1 MNRWVERWQRL
12 SRRGRMALMAL
23 GLVCLAF
30 WSYQA
35 LYRPQ
40 AVKVKKV
47 QGESLALRQQLER
60 MKAEL
65 PDLELERQQQAQQTK
80 AIEQLQKELED
91 LESRLPG
98 ASELDQLLEEVTRRE
113 KGLQV
118 AFESIRQQLNE
129 ESEPPVVSFG
139 VGFKTTYEGLV
150 SYLRRLEHLSP
161 FLRITQ
167 LEVTQAKAEAKEA
180 EVEAEEKEE
189 AEKEEAEVTE
199 GPGGLVETH
208 LTLATPLRTS
218 AEGGRALALRQA
230 QGERPEQSRRTLAT
244 ERRAAEKVSLPRSPF
259 FSRRQLISKTKPGAL
274 KLSGITGHGAAGT
287 AIINDEVVRVGG
299 EVDHLR
305 VTQILPDRVTLSD
318 GVESY
323 TLMLESDDEIS
334 R

>member
-80 AIEQLQKELED
+80 AIEQLQKELAE

-98 ASELDQLLEEVTRRE
+98 ASELDQLLGEVTRRE

-118 AFESIRQQLNE
+118 TFESIRQQLNE

-150 SYLRRLEHLSP
+150 SYLRRLERLSP
-161 FLRITQ
+161 FLSITQ

-180 EVEAEEKEE
+180 EAEEKEE
-189 AEKEEAEVTE
+189 AKEEAEEEEAEVTE
-199 GPGGLVETH
+199 GPGGLVEAR

-218 AEGGRALALRQA
+218 AEGGRALAT
-230 QGERPEQSRRTLAT
+230 ERPAV
-244 ERRAAEKVSLPRSPF
+244 EKVSLPRSPF
-259 FSRRQLISKTKPGAL
+259 FSRRQLTSKTKPRDL
-274 KLSGITGHGAAGT
+274 KLSGITGKGATGT
-287 AIINDEVVRVGG
+287 AIINEEVVRVGDK
-299 EVDHLR
+299 VDHLR
-305 VTQILPDRVTLSD
+305 VTQILPDRVTLTD
-318 GVESY
+318 GVELY
-323 TLMLESDDEIS
+323 TLTLEADDEAAE
-334 R
+334 RDRGGRQR